1 MGFYLPFFDPWVR
14 LHGFNTTIWQY
25 TCQNNELSFLSK
37 HFEVEWIMLSKEMV
51 PALATISVFIACL
64 ESIRAINML

>member
-1 MGFYLPFFDPWVR
+1 MDLIQLSG
-14 LHGFNTTIWQY
+14 Y
-25 TCQNNELSFLSK
+25 TCQNNELSFVSK

-64 ESIRAINML
+64 ESIRAINIPKVKNCLLS